1 MIFEEETKQEFVLPQ
16 LEDAQIDGKVTIK
29 LSSEIV
35 KPTHTQL
42 LQGLAEFNANQAGLR
57 SLQEKETTSSS
68 NLMETK
74 DNDDLE
80 QI

>member
-42 LQGLAEFNANQAGLR
+42 LQSLAEFLYPLLILVRLLPFDEGHAKGRLV
-57 SLQEKETTSSS
+57 
-68 NLMETK
+68 
-74 DNDDLE
+74 DH
-80 QI
+80 